1 MPIQPVMY
9 DVRMYE
15 APRKAPRTDGIVF
28 GSHILEGKSN
38 KSTFKSAR
46 RAGMYIHKTF
56 RIAPASSAAL
66 ADFLV
71 LLFPLKNRALIILPL
86 HIKTA

>member
-1 MPIQPVMY
+1 
-9 DVRMYE
+9 
-15 APRKAPRTDGIVF
+15 
-28 GSHILEGKSN
+28 
-38 KSTFKSAR
+38 
-46 RAGMYIHKTF
+46 MYIHKTF